1 MTITENNY
9 YCRITSK
16 KFRNNACIERLRTLE
31 VIFLKRKVVMITG
44 CSSGLGRAL
53 CMNFDREKYLVVATA
68 RNIDSLDKI
77 PADMRL
83 TLDVCQRES
92 IKTAVDS
99 ALKEAGRIDVL
110 INNAG
115 FSARA
120 VAEEIDIT
128 QMQKMLDV
136 NVLGML
142 QMMQE
147 VLPVMRSQR
156 GGRILNIGSISG
168 RMTGIVNGG
177 YCGAKYAV
185 EALSEAAR
193 YETVGMG
200 IEVAIIEPGAMETEF
215 FDTLWKNSRSAMLN
229 GNSPYQGLYKRDIA
243 YRQKQNKTRVD
254 SCALKIIQILEKNK
268 LKVRYTVGV
277 PLLFRIFVH
286 LPDSMKELGI
296 KVFN

>member
-1 MTITENNY
+1 
-9 YCRITSK
+9 
-16 KFRNNACIERLRTLE
+16 
-31 VIFLKRKVVMITG
+31 MITG

-53 CMNFDREKYLVVATA
+53 CMNLDRKKYLVVATA

-83 TLDVCQRES
+83 TMDVCQRES
-92 IKTAVDS
+92 IRIAIDS
-99 ALKEAGRIDVL
+99 VLKEAGRIDIL

-120 VAEEIDIT
+120 VTEEIDIV
-128 QMQKMLDV
+128 QMRKMIDV

-147 VLPVMRSQR
+147 VLPIMRSQR
-156 GGRILNIGSISG
+156 GGRILNVGSISG

-193 YETVGMG
+193 YETSEMG
-200 IEVAIIEPGAMETEF
+200 IEVALIEPGAMETGF
-215 FDTLWKNSRSAMLN
+215 FDTLWENSRRVMTN
-229 GNSPYQGLYKRDIA
+229 GKSPYQKMYERDIA
-243 YRQKQNKTRVD
+243 YRHKQKKSSVD
-254 SCALKIIQILEKNK
+254 TCALKIIQILEKDK